1 MAKLRFLFAPG
12 AGAPSTSAWMQ
23 RYATRLRELG
33 EVTLLDYPY
42 MLAGQKRPD
51 PLPRLIAAHTEA
63 LTRLRG
69 QGPGSVVLIGKSM
82 GGRVGCH
89 VALSEQ
95 VERVVCLGYPLVGAG
110 ARRNVR
116 DQVLLESTAPV
127 LFLQGTRDP
136 LCPLDHLQEV
146 RRRMKAQND
155 LLVID
160 EGDHSLEVTKRGLK
174 AQGRTQDDVDT
185 EIIRRI
191 ARFVA

>member
-1 MAKLRFLFAPG
+1 MAKLQFLFAPG

-23 RYATRLRELG
+23 TYATRLRELG

-63 LTRLRG
+63 VERLRS
-69 QGPGSVVLIGKSM
+69 QGKGSIVLIGKSM

-89 VALSEQ
+89 VALTEQ

-116 DQVLLESTAPV
+116 DQVLLDLATPV

-146 RRRMKAQND
+146 RRRMKAPND
-155 LLVID
+155 LLVIE
-160 EGDHSLEVTKRGLK
+160 EGDHSLAVTKRSLK
-174 AQGRTQDDVDT
+174 AQGRTQDDVEA
-185 EIIRRI
+185 EIVQRI